1 MNEEGKFVKKIA
13 IYIGLALLGLIA
25 LIQVVAVLGADGF
38 TEKFVR
44 LFVAGAIAVVITITL
59 KKMKSN

>member
-1 MNEEGKFVKKIA
+1 LKRIA

-25 LIQVVAVLGADGF
+25 LIQVVAVLGAGGF

-44 LFVAGAIAVVITITL
+44 LFVAGLIALFIIIIL
-59 KKMKSN
+59 KKMKGS